1 MNIKIAR
8 IKKGLTQ
15 AELCKMVKTSP
26 KKLVEIER
34 GNYDN
39 VTKSL
44 MERIAKALESTVQ
57 ELFFSEEEWEK
68 AKLHFQ
74 NISKIVFVTFD
85 ENKSYLNDTIE

>member
-1 MNIKIAR
+1 MNVKIAR

-44 MERIAKALESTVQ
+44 MERIAKALESTV
-57 ELFFSEEEWEK
+57 ELFFSEEE
-68 AKLHFQ
+68 
-74 NISKIVFVTFD
+74 
-85 ENKSYLNDTIE
+85 

>member
-1 MNIKIAR
+1 MNVKIAR

-34 GNYDN
+34 GNYGN

-57 ELFFSEEEWEK
+57 ELFFSEEE
-68 AKLHFQ
+68 
-74 NISKIVFVTFD
+74 
-85 ENKSYLNDTIE
+85 